1 MSFASF
7 SPGSYAVNWNS
18 TDLGLVENPH
28 RFDIQHQSHPIK
40 VDLYGD
46 TNVDGVYRGKLCYV
60 MCTFAE
66 WTSNL
71 RLAMNPYSSTLGAI
85 GLVGRLNSDI
95 YKPLILTPQALTP
108 AAVLGTN
115 TFTFGVAGVAPQ
127 NRISFLLGNVHRQI
141 PILFEALLYDSTGT
155 KLHFVTS

>member
-1 MSFASF
+1 MSFANF
-7 SPGSYAVNWNS
+7 SPGSYSVTWNS

-28 RFDIQHQSHPIK
+28 RFDIQHMAMPIK

-46 TNVDGVYRGKLCYV
+46 TNVDAVYRGKLCYV

-66 WTSNL
+66 WNANL
-71 RLAMNPYSSTLGAI
+71 RGAMNPYSGTFGAI
-85 GLVGRLNSDI
+85 GLCGRLHSDI
-95 YKPLILTPQALTP
+95 YKPLVLTPVALTP

-127 NRISFLLGNVHRQI
+127 NRISFALGNVHRQI
-141 PILFEALLYDSTGT
+141 PILFECLLYDSSGT
-155 KLHFVTS
+155 KLHWVTS